1 MRAAVALSL
10 AGLLSGCSLL
20 APALR
25 QSESLVS
32 ADPLAITVDDL
43 RSPANLDD
51 KKEFLGRVVYESE
64 QKCVSFLNRLV
75 LAKNTVDT
83 SGDIVAAALSGVG
96 ALVTPLATAHALSG
110 AATFVT
116 GAKSTVNADIY
127 ANASISNFQIAL
139 QQSYFKYMLDYTRN
153 LPSLSATDL
162 VVSNEVA
169 KIQSIHG
176 LCGLAPAEASI
187 QATITKGSGPP
198 PPETPNSTSAPPPVR
213 SFGAPERPR
222 SRGISNPPSGGAA
235 THGAVLGAPLF

>member
-51 KKEFLGRVVYESE
+51 KKEFLGRVIYESE

-96 ALVTPLATAHALSG
+96 ALACHLSVYQDTPEW
-110 AATFVT
+110 
-116 GAKSTVNADIY
+116 
-127 ANASISNFQIAL
+127 
-139 QQSYFKYMLDYTRN
+139 R
-153 LPSLSATDL
+153 
-162 VVSNEVA
+162 ER
-169 KIQSIHG
+169 
-176 LCGLAPAEASI
+176 EA
-187 QATITKGSGPP
+187 
-198 PPETPNSTSAPPPVR
+198 
-213 SFGAPERPR
+213 
-222 SRGISNPPSGGAA
+222 
-235 THGAVLGAPLF
+235 